1 MLPIYKKLGAPHK
14 KLGAPDDIYCLT
26 DWDAAYI
33 GPILILAHFEAHG
46 VLYKL
51 KCNTVKTLV
60 YYKSSNVDKNGI

>member
-33 GPILILAHFEAHG
+33 GPILILATFEAYA
-46 VLYKL
+46 VPQKW
-51 KCNTVKTLV
+51 TLFR
-60 YYKSSNVDKNGI
+60 